1 MGPYAGLCPNPA
13 RLRAQISPVSANDET
28 SASFYHDP
36 VAAGSFRSLSVKEKS
51 GSAHK
56 SAQFGATRYIENRN
70 MISKKCL
77 ATLTLWPCLLS
88 AQNLKEFEKKVTEFT
103 LPDGL
108 HFIICERHEAPV
120 VSFHTYVNAGSVDD
134 PSGKT
139 GLAHMF
145 EHMAFKGTAAIGS
158 KNWPAEKKALDAI
171 EQVYDR
177 YEAEHNKGHLADKAK
192 LKQLQTELT
201 AAIEK
206 ASTYVDQNLY
216 PNLIE
221 ENGGVGMNAST
232 GEDSTNY
239 FYSLP
244 SNRIELWFLLES
256 SRFIRP
262 VFREFY
268 KERDVVR
275 EERRMRTES
284 EPQGK
289 LFELMLGT
297 AFEAHPY
304 RNPAVGWPSD
314 LDSLRVRDA
323 EEFFQKYYTPT
334 NITMAIVGDVNP
346 AEARRLAEKYF
357 GPIAKRPLPPPV
369 VTVELQQEGEKRAE
383 LQFQSQPVEMIA
395 YKRPDQYDK
404 DDPVYDVLSS
414 ILSSG
419 RTGLLYREMVRDQK
433 IALEAGAAAQLPGG
447 KYPNL
452 FVFFFAPN
460 LGKTI
465 EENEKSLFAILDGL
479 GKTKVDDAT
488 LSRVKTKTRAGL
500 IRSLDSNS
508 GLAQALASYH
518 ADYGDWR
525 KLFTAVDDIDKVTAA
540 DVERIAKTLFD
551 PASRTRTWIV
561 QPKEEPAK

>member
-1 MGPYAGLCPNPA
+1 M
-13 RLRAQISPVSANDET
+13 R
-28 SASFYHDP
+28 
-36 VAAGSFRSLSVKEKS
+36 
-51 GSAHK
+51 
-56 SAQFGATRYIENRN
+56 RYIA
-70 MISKKCL
+70 IL
-77 ATLTLWPCLLS
+77 ALWPGLLS
-88 AQNLKEFEKKVTEFT
+88 SQSLKEFEKKVTEFT
-103 LPDGL
+103 LANGM

-145 EHMAFKGTAAIGS
+145 EHMAFKGTASIGS
-158 KNWPAEKKALDAI
+158 LNWPAEKNAMRDI
-171 EQVYDR
+171 ENVYDR
-177 YEAEHNKGHLADKAK
+177 YDAERNKGHLANRDTLKK
-192 LKQLQTELT
+192 LHGELT

-206 ASTYVDQNLY
+206 ANTFVDENLY

-289 LFELMLGT
+289 LFEVLLAT

-304 RNPAVGWPSD
+304 KNPAVGWPSD
-314 LDSLRVRDA
+314 LENLRVRDA
-323 EEFFQKYYTPT
+323 EAFFQKYYAPA
-334 NITMAIVGDVNP
+334 NITMAVVGDVSSVD
-346 AEARRLAEKYF
+346 ARRLAERYF
-357 GPIAKRPLPPPV
+357 GPIVKRPLPPPV
-369 VTVELQQEGEKRAE
+369 VTVELPQEGEKRAKIVFE
-383 LQFQSQPVEMIA
+383 AQPIEVMA

-419 RTGLLYREMVRDQK
+419 RTGLLYRELVRDRK
-433 IALEAGAAAQLPGG
+433 IALDAGCASELPGG

-452 FVFFFAPN
+452 FLFYVAPN
-460 LGKTI
+460 LGKTL
-465 EENEKSLFAILDGL
+465 EENEKALSSVLDDMT
-479 GKTKVDDAT
+479 KTKVDDVT
-488 LSRVKTKTRAGL
+488 LARVKTKTRAGL
-500 IRSLDSNS
+500 IRQLDSNS
-508 GLAQALASYH
+508 GLAQALASHY

-525 KLFTAVDDIDKVTAA
+525 KLFTEVEEIDKVTAD
-540 DVERIAKTLFD
+540 DVQRVATTLFN
-551 PASRTRTWIV
+551 PVQRTAALII
-561 QPKEEPAK
+561 QPKETPEAAK

>member
-1 MGPYAGLCPNPA
+1 LRRYIAILALCP
-13 RLRAQISPVSANDET
+13 
-28 SASFYHDP
+28 
-36 VAAGSFRSLSVKEKS
+36 
-51 GSAHK
+51 
-56 SAQFGATRYIENRN
+56 
-70 MISKKCL
+70 
-77 ATLTLWPCLLS
+77 TLLCG
-88 AQNLKEFEKKVTEFT
+88 QNLKEFEKKVTEFT
-103 LPDGL
+103 LPNGL

-145 EHMAFKGTAAIGS
+145 EHMAFKGTQSIGS
-158 KNWPAEKKALDAI
+158 LNWPEEKKALEEI
-171 EQVYDR
+171 ERFYDR
-177 YEAEHNKGHLADKAK
+177 YDAERNKGHLADQAK
-192 LKQLQTELT
+192 LKQLRDELSS
-201 AAIEK
+201 AIEK
-206 ASTYVDQNLY
+206 ANAFVDENLY

-289 LFELMLGT
+289 LMEVMLGT

-304 RNPAVGWPSD
+304 KNPAVGWPSD
-314 LDSLRVRDA
+314 LENLRVRDA
-323 EEFFQKYYTPT
+323 EAFFQTYYAPS

-346 AEARRLAEKYF
+346 TEARRMAERYF
-357 GPIAKRPLPPPV
+357 GPIVKRPLPPPV
-369 VTVELQQEGEKRAE
+369 FTAELPQEGLRRAE
-383 LQFQSQPVEMIA
+383 IEFQSQPLEMFG

-404 DDPVYDVLSS
+404 DDPVYDVLAS

-419 RTGLLYREMVRDQK
+419 RTGLLYRELVRDKK
-433 IALEAGAAAQLPGG
+433 IALEAGVAAEFPGG

-452 FVFFFAPN
+452 FIFFVVPN
-460 LGKTI
+460 LGKTL
-465 EENEKSLFAILDGL
+465 EENDKAIDEILLSLT
-479 GKTKVDDAT
+479 KTKVDDAT
-488 LSRVKTKTRAGL
+488 LARVKTKTRAGL
-500 IRSLDSNS
+500 IRALDSNS
-508 GLAQALASYH
+508 GLAQALASSY

-525 KLFTAVDDIDKVTAA
+525 KLFTDVDDIDKVTAD
-540 DVERIAKTLFD
+540 DVQRVAKALFT
-551 PASRTRTWIV
+551 PLTRTSAWIT
-561 QPKEEPAK
+561 QPKETPEAAK

>member
-1 MGPYAGLCPNPA
+1 MRPYIALFA
-13 RLRAQISPVSANDET
+13 
-28 SASFYHDP
+28 
-36 VAAGSFRSLSVKEKS
+36 
-51 GSAHK
+51 
-56 SAQFGATRYIENRN
+56 
-70 MISKKCL
+70 
-77 ATLTLWPCLLS
+77 LWPCLLS
-88 AQNLKEFEKKVTEFT
+88 AQSLKEFEKKVTEFT
-103 LPDGL
+103 LPNGL

-145 EHMAFKGTAAIGS
+145 EHMAFKGTATIGS
-158 KNWPAEKKALDAI
+158 LNWPAEKKALDAI
-171 EQVYDR
+171 EQIYDL
-177 YEAEHNKGHLADKAK
+177 YDAERNKGHLADQAK
-192 LKQLQTELT
+192 LKQLHDQLGS
-201 AAIEK
+201 AIEK
-206 ASTYVDQNLY
+206 ANKYVDQNLY

-221 ENGGVGMNAST
+221 ENGGTGLNAST

-256 SRFIRP
+256 ARFIAP
-262 VFREFY
+262 VYREFY

-289 LFELMLGT
+289 LLEVLLGT

-304 RNPAVGWPSD
+304 KNPAVGWPSD
-314 LDSLRVRDA
+314 LENIRVGDA
-323 EEFFQKYYTPT
+323 RAFFEKYYTPT

-346 AEARRLAEKYF
+346 VDARRMAAQYF
-357 GPIAKRPLPPPV
+357 GPIPKRPLPPPV
-369 VTVELQQEGEKRAE
+369 ITEELPQEGLRTAE
-383 LQFQSQPVEMIA
+383 VEFQSQPLEMLA

-404 DDPVYDVLSS
+404 DDPVYDVLAS

-419 RTGLLYREMVRDQK
+419 RTGLLYRDLVRDKK
-433 IALEAGAAAQLPGG
+433 IALEAAAISEFPGG

-452 FVFFFAPN
+452 FLFFIAPN
-460 LGKTI
+460 MGKTLD
-465 EENEKSLFAILDGL
+465 ENNKALFAILDGL
-479 GKTKVDDAT
+479 AKKKVDEVT
-488 LSRVKTKTRAGL
+488 LARVKTKTRANL

-508 GLAQALASYH
+508 GLANALASYY

-525 KLFTAVDDIDKVTAA
+525 KLFTQVDEIDKVTAD
-540 DVERIAKTLFD
+540 DVQRVAKTVFNPL
-551 PASRTRTWIV
+551 ALTTSLI
-561 QPKEEPAK
+561 KEPAK

>member
-1 MGPYAGLCPNPA
+1 
-13 RLRAQISPVSANDET
+13 LRRDIAI
-28 SASFYHDP
+28 
-36 VAAGSFRSLSVKEKS
+36 LS
-51 GSAHK
+51 
-56 SAQFGATRYIENRN
+56 
-70 MISKKCL
+70 
-77 ATLTLWPCLLS
+77 LWPCLLA
-88 AQNLKEFEKKVTEFT
+88 AQSLKEFEKKVTEFT
-103 LPDGL
+103 LPNGL

-145 EHMAFKGTAAIGS
+145 EHMAFKGTQSIGS
-158 KNWPAEKKALDAI
+158 LNWPAEKKALDDI
-171 EQVYDR
+171 EVVYDR
-177 YEAEHNKGHLADKAK
+177 YDAERNKGHLADPAK
-192 LKQLQTELT
+192 LKQLREALN

-206 ASTYVDQNLY
+206 ANTFVDENLY

-221 ENGGVGMNAST
+221 ENGGSGLNAST

-289 LFELMLGT
+289 LYEILLGT

-304 RNPAVGWPSD
+304 KNPAVGWPSD
-314 LDSLRVRDA
+314 LDDLRVRDA
-323 EEFFQKYYTPT
+323 EAFFQKYYTPT
-334 NITMAIVGDVNP
+334 NITMSIVGDVNP
-346 AEARRLAEKYF
+346 AEARRFAEKYF
-357 GPIAKRPLPPPV
+357 SPIVRRPLPPPV
-369 VTVELQQEGEKRAE
+369 ITVELPQEGERRADLHFE
-383 LQFQSQPVEMIA
+383 SQPVEMIG
-395 YKRPDQYDK
+395 YHRPDQYDK
-404 DDPVYDVLSS
+404 DDPVYDVLAS

-419 RTGLLYREMVRDQK
+419 RTGLLYRELVRDKK
-433 IALEAGAAAQLPGG
+433 IALEAGAAAEVPGG

-452 FVFFFAPN
+452 FVFFVAPN
-460 LGKTI
+460 LGKTLA
-465 EENEKSLFAILDGL
+465 ENETALYAVLDKL
-479 GKTKVDDAT
+479 TKTKVDDAT
-488 LSRVKTKTRAGL
+488 MARVKTKTRAGL
-500 IRSLDSNS
+500 IRQLDSNT

-525 KLFTAVDDIDKVTAA
+525 KLFTDVDDIDKVTAD
-540 DVERIAKTLFD
+540 DVQRVAKTLFD
-551 PASRTRTWIV
+551 PLHRTKVLIAEAKEAKEAPKAENGAS
-561 QPKEEPAK
+561 K